1 MTAPEAYPLHW
12 PEGRERTPKHRR
24 EYGRFDITPGRARDH
39 LFDELKRLG
48 ARYPVISTNMELKLN
63 GEPYASRKSPEDPG
77 VAVYFE
83 FKKRQH
89 VFACDR
95 YNEVWKNIRGI
106 GKTIE
111 NLRGIARWGTGDM
124 LERSF
129 EGFAALPA
137 PDASWPTVLGV
148 GVDASK
154 DEIIAAYLEKAK
166 GAHPDVGGST
176 EQMQRINQARA
187 EALAGRN

>member
-1 MTAPEAYPLHW
+1 MPEAYPLHW
-12 PEGRERTPKHRR
+12 PEGRERTSFHNR
-24 EYGRFDITPGRARDH
+24 EWGRFDVTSAQARDH
-39 LFDELKRLG
+39 LFAELERLG
-48 ARYPVISTNMELKLN
+48 ARYPVISTNIELRRDGL
-63 GEPYASRKSPEDPG
+63 PYASRKEPDDPG

-83 FKKRQH
+83 LKGRQH

-95 YNEVWKNIRGI
+95 YDKAWKNIRGI

-148 GVDASK
+148 SPDATEE
-154 DEIIAAYLEKAK
+154 EIKAAFREKVK
-166 GAHPDVGGST
+166 TAHPDVGRNH
-176 EQMQRINQARA
+176 EEMQRLY
-187 EALAGRN
+187 EALVEALGGR

>member
-1 MTAPEAYPLHW
+1 MPEAYPLHW
-12 PEGRERTPKHRR
+12 PDGRERTPSHRR
-24 EYGRFDITPGRARDH
+24 EYGRFDLSSGRARDH

-48 ARYPVISTNMELKLN
+48 ARYPVISTNIELKLN
-63 GEPYASRKSPEDPG
+63 GEPYASRKEPDDPG
-77 VAVYFE
+77 VAIYFE
-83 FKKRQH
+83 FKGRQH

-95 YNEVWKNIRGI
+95 YDRAWKNIRGI

-111 NLRGIARWGTGDM
+111 ALRGISRWGTGDM

-148 GVDASK
+148 GLHAST
-154 DEIIAAYLEKAK
+154 DEINAAYRNKARD
-166 GAHPDVGGST
+166 AHPDAGGSI
-176 EQMQRINQARA
+176 EEMQRINQARTD
-187 EALAGRN
+187 ALQASP